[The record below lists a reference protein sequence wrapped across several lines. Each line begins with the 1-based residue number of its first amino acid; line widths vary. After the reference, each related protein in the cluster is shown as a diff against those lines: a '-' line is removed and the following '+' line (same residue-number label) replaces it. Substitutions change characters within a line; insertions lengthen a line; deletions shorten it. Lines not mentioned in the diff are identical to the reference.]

1 VPEGEL
7 AGGHLVGRE
16 PAELADVV
24 GRRQRS
30 VADPGAVVDVE
41 RGDNAPFVLVAIH
54 PDAEQALV
62 REPDPC
68 LLAQLAGEAVKWAL
82 SFLEESTGKIP
93 LARARIVRSLAEQ
106 DATFVV
112 ADHRGCRGHRVREGD
127 EATYGA
133 FDAAVLGLDRARAD
147 GTVLPTV
154 ELAHA
159 SKNTAVPRHV
169 PASVTELS
177 RVGLLAALPGELL
190 MKLAG
195 RMQREEIGP
204 GAPIVTEGE
213 DGERFYVVLSGLL
226 SVTQTER
233 GFRGVLKP
241 GDYFGEVALAMDM
254 PRTASV
260 SPMTPVTL
268 ASCDRETFDE
278 FIRPLFSD

>member
-1 VPEGEL
+1 
-7 AGGHLVGRE
+7 
-16 PAELADVV
+16 
-24 GRRQRS
+24 
-30 VADPGAVVDVE
+30 
-41 RGDNAPFVLVAIH
+41 
-54 PDAEQALV
+54 
-62 REPDPC
+62 
-68 LLAQLAGEAVKWAL
+68 
-82 SFLEESTGKIP
+82 
-93 LARARIVRSLAEQ
+93 
-106 DATFVV
+106 
-112 ADHRGCRGHRVREGD
+112 
-127 EATYGA
+127 
-133 FDAAVLGLDRARAD
+133 
-147 GTVLPTV
+147 
-154 ELAHA
+154 
-159 SKNTAVPRHV
+159 VPRHV

-190 MKLAG
+190 IKLAG

-226 SVTQTER
+226 SVTQSER